1 MKCLVIQP
9 IHPAG
14 LEALR
19 AGGVEPVLCP
29 APDMATVAAHV
40 GDCAAAI
47 TRDAGFSAEALA
59 AAPRLKV
66 VSVHGAGVD
75 PVDIP
80 ACTARGVLVCNAPG
94 ANAQSVVELALGL
107 ALAAARRIPEADRR
121 ERAGA
126 AGFREAGGF
135 SELSGKTALIVGWGN
150 IGARLGRALHAAL
163 GMEILIHS
171 PVCHDDFGFERV
183 FDLEAA
189 LARADLVSLHAPL
202 TPETRRLISARS
214 LAAIKPGAILVNT
227 ARAGL
232 VDEAALT
239 AALAEGRVAAAALD
253 VYSEDAPQGPLAAFG
268 GRVIFTPHL
277 GGSTEESLRRVALAA
292 VANALA
298 ALGGG
303 VPATTLNLPRER
315 ALP

>member
-14 LEALR
+14 LDALR
-19 AGGVEPVLCP
+19 DGGLEPILCP
-29 APDMATVAAHV
+29 APDMATVAAHI

-47 TRDAGFSAEALA
+47 TRDAGFSAAALA
-59 AAPRLKV
+59 AAPKLKV
-66 VSVHGAGVD
+66 VSVHGTGVD

-80 ACTARGVLVCNAPG
+80 ACTARGVLVCNTPG
-94 ANAQSVVELALGL
+94 ANAQSVVEMAFGL

-121 ERAGA
+121 ERAGSH
-126 AGFREAGGF
+126 GFREAGGF

-150 IGARLGRALHAAL
+150 IGARLGRALHAAF

-171 PVCHDDFGFERV
+171 PVCDDDFGFERV

-202 TPETRRLISARS
+202 VPETRHLISARS
-214 LAAIKPGAILVNT
+214 LAAIKRGAILVNT

-232 VDEAALT
+232 VDEAALA
-239 AALAEGRVAAAALD
+239 AALADGRIAAAALD
-253 VYSEDAPQGPLAAFG
+253 VYSEGAPTGPLAAFA

-277 GGSTEESLRRVALAA
+277 GGSTVESLRRVALAA
-292 VANALA
+292 ADNAIA
-298 ALGGG
+298 ACAGK

-315 ALP
+315 AMP